1 MKFYPVQSMIAN
13 FTVNGRVYRF
23 ENGFIETEDED
34 VIKELSASPYA
45 TTSQN
50 VAPPTLG
57 EVLAPQLQAVLAEEP
72 DLTYY
77 KLASRITVED
87 AKRYAEERNIPY
99 PENVTKEELLEAI
112 NTNQAEKIK

>member
-13 FTVNGRVYRF
+13 FTVNGKVYRF
-23 ENGFIETEDED
+23 ENGFIETEDEN

-50 VAPPTLG
+50 APATLG
-57 EVLAPQLQAVLAEEP
+57 EVLAPQLQAALESETALP
-72 DLTYY
+72 YY

-99 PENVTKEELLEAI
+99 PENVTKDELLEAI
-112 NTNQAEKIK
+112 NANQADKIK